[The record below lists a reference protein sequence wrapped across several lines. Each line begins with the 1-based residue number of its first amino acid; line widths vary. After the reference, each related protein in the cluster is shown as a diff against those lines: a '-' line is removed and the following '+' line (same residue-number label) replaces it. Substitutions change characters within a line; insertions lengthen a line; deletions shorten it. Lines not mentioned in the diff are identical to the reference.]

1 MGRHKSGSRA
11 GRAQSGR
18 GGGATGGAGRPGSTG
33 RGGGGGGGLGGG
45 GGGGVGKPKKPVTRA
60 AAQQLR
66 LVASQSLTE
75 ANSKHAAG
83 AAAEQAEQP
92 PASVDASQLSPTQ
105 PTPSTNGST
114 QQHAG
119 DAAGQNVLL
128 NTSAHGNSDDGD
140 HGGGGVA
147 NNEDDNGGAG
157 VAQPLTN
164 SHPDADPADTPLEH
178 TGWVQSSPQHQGSAL
193 AMDYPQKPPPGYHP
207 MVTILINDR
216 GLTQNEAIKQANV
229 LFELTPVNDP
239 PPQPQQQQQ
248 NADLGAAPAAANV
261 ESEPATKQQQQ
272 QNADQGAKPAAASG
286 VSERWSVT
294 QAAASA

>member
-1 MGRHKSGSRA
+1 
-11 GRAQSGR
+11 
-18 GGGATGGAGRPGSTG
+18 
-33 RGGGGGGGLGGG
+33 
-45 GGGGVGKPKKPVTRA
+45 
-60 AAQQLR
+60 
-66 LVASQSLTE
+66 
-75 ANSKHAAG
+75 
-83 AAAEQAEQP
+83 
-92 PASVDASQLSPTQ
+92 
-105 PTPSTNGST
+105 
-114 QQHAG
+114 
-119 DAAGQNVLL
+119 VLL

-286 VSERWSVT
+286 EHEQPAAKQQQQQNTDQGVKP
-294 QAAASA
+294 AAASIEASHQVDVGTAIPLMIGKSGANIKRLRKETERRSTSRRIRL